1 MYKGSFLL
9 SFYAET
15 PVHMGVGGSVSY
27 VDLPVQRERHTS
39 FPVLWGSGIKGVL
52 RNFARRKWSKEKVN
66 TIFGPNKEE
75 EEKHSKEEE
84 EYSSC
89 ISITDAKILLYPVR
103 SVRGVFAWI
112 TCPFVLKRFLED
124 LKAIKLNPDKK
135 THDTQNQNDLVRNL
149 EELLK
154 NLNELEDNKIIIDNN
169 KSKLVIQNQ
178 KIDNQK
184 PENQKYIALEEFV
197 FNVEDKNNNNKTQEI
212 LESFI
217 SKLKQILPD
226 NNLSKDDLE
235 KHLAIVSDN
244 VFKDFV
250 NYAVEIRTRIRI
262 DQAKGTVEKGA
273 LFSEELIPSESIFYS
288 LVFISEP
295 KKNNSKS
302 KENNCESKENNSE
315 KKENNIDFEKVKE
328 LITQDLFKEDPL
340 IQFGGDETTGKGFF
354 RVKLYTP

>member
-9 SFYAET
+9 TFYAET
-15 PVHMGVGGSVSY
+15 PVHMGSGDSVSY

-52 RNFARRKWSKEKVN
+52 RNFAYRKWSEEEVN
-66 TIFGPNKEE
+66 TIFGPEE
-75 EEKHSKEEE
+75 GGE

-112 TCPFVLKRFLED
+112 TCPFVLKRFLQD
-124 LKAIKLNPDKK
+124 LKAINNLNPDKK

-149 EELLK
+149 EEFLK
-154 NLNELEDNKIIIDNN
+154 NLNELEDDQIIIANN
-169 KSKLVIQNQ
+169 NLKL
-178 KIDNQK
+178 
-184 PENQKYIALEEFV
+184 ENQNKVALEEFV
-197 FNVEDKNNNNKTQEI
+197 FNVKEINKNQGI
-212 LESFI
+212 LTSFI
-217 SKLKQILPD
+217 NNLKQILPD
-226 NNLSKDDLE
+226 NNLSKNDLE
-235 KHLAIVSDN
+235 EHLAIVSDN
-244 VFKDFV
+244 IFKDFV

-262 DQAKGTVEKGA
+262 DQAKGTVKEKA
-273 LFSEELIPSESIFYS
+273 LFTEELIPSESIFYS

-302 KENNCESKENNSE
+302 KENNSKS
-315 KKENNIDFEKVKE
+315 KENNIDFEKVKE
-328 LITQDLFKEDPL
+328 LLTQNLFKEDPL

-354 RVKLYTP
+354 RVKLFDNK

>member
-9 SFYAET
+9 TFYAET
-15 PVHMGVGGSVSY
+15 PVHMGSGDSVSY

-52 RNFARRKWSKEKVN
+52 RNFAYRKWSEEEVN
-66 TIFGPNKEE
+66 TIFGPEE
-75 EEKHSKEEE
+75 GGE

-112 TCPFVLKRFLED
+112 TCPFVLKRFLQD
-124 LKAIKLNPDKK
+124 LKAINNLNPDKK

-149 EELLK
+149 EEFLK
-154 NLNELEDNKIIIDNN
+154 NLNELEDDQIIIANN
-169 KSKLVIQNQ
+169 NLKL
-178 KIDNQK
+178 
-184 PENQKYIALEEFV
+184 ENQNKVALEEFV
-197 FNVEDKNNNNKTQEI
+197 FNVKEINKNQGI
-212 LESFI
+212 LTSFI
-217 SKLKQILPD
+217 NNLKQILPD
-226 NNLSKDDLE
+226 NNLSKNDLE
-235 KHLAIVSDN
+235 EHLAIVSDN
-244 VFKDFV
+244 IFKDFV

-262 DQAKGTVEKGA
+262 DQAKGTVKEKA
-273 LFSEELIPSESIFYS
+273 LFTEELIPSESIFYS

-302 KENNCESKENNSE
+302 KENNSKSKENNSKSKE
-315 KKENNIDFEKVKE
+315 NNSKSKENNIDFEKVKE
-328 LITQDLFKEDPL
+328 LLTQNLFKEDPL

-354 RVKLYTP
+354 RVKLFDNK

>member
-9 SFYAET
+9 TFYAET
-15 PVHMGVGGSVSY
+15 PVHMGSGDSVSY

-52 RNFARRKWSKEKVN
+52 RNFAYRKWSEEEVN
-66 TIFGPNKEE
+66 TIFGPEE
-75 EEKHSKEEE
+75 GGE

-124 LKAIKLNPDKK
+124 LKAINNLNPDKK

-149 EELLK
+149 EEFLK
-154 NLNELEDNKIIIDNN
+154 NLNELEDDQIIIANN
-169 KSKLVIQNQ
+169 NLKL
-178 KIDNQK
+178 
-184 PENQKYIALEEFV
+184 ENQNKVALEEFV
-197 FNVEDKNNNNKTQEI
+197 FNVKEINKNQGI
-212 LESFI
+212 LTSFI
-217 SKLKQILPD
+217 NNLKQILPD
-226 NNLSKDDLE
+226 NNLSKNDLE
-235 KHLAIVSDN
+235 EHLAIVSDN
-244 VFKDFV
+244 IFKDFV

-262 DQAKGTVEKGA
+262 DQAKGTVKEKA
-273 LFSEELIPSESIFYS
+273 LFTEELIPSESIFYS

-302 KENNCESKENNSE
+302 KENNSE

-328 LITQDLFKEDPL
+328 LLTQNLFKEDPL

-354 RVKLYTP
+354 RVKLFDNK

>member
-15 PVHMGVGGSVSY
+15 PVHMGAGSSVSY

-52 RNFARRKWSKEKVN
+52 RNFAYRKWLEEYEKQEDNKNNIDKNIVCEKVN
-66 TIFGPNKEE
+66 TIFGPEDGG
-75 EEKHSKEEE
+75 E

-124 LKAIKLNPDKK
+124 LKAIKKDINISDITILD
-135 THDTQNQNDLVRNL
+135 
-149 EELLK
+149 ES
-154 NLNELEDNKIIIDNN
+154 KIIISKD
-169 KSKLVIQNQ
+169 SKL
-178 KIDNQK
+178 KI
-184 PENQKYIALEEFV
+184 ENQNKVALEEFV
-197 FNVEDKNNNNKTQEI
+197 FNTEEKE
-212 LESFI
+212 L
-217 SKLKQILPD
+217 
-226 NNLSKDDLE
+226 NNLISFFEKVFPQNNPFKEDLE

-262 DQAKGTVEKGA
+262 DQAKGTVKEKA

-295 KKNNSKS
+295 KKNNINF
-302 KENNCESKENNSE
+302 EEV
-315 KKENNIDFEKVKE
+315 KK
-328 LITQDLFKEDPL
+328 LLTQSLFKEDPL

-354 RVKLYTP
+354 RVKLFDNK

>member
-1 MYKGSFLL
+1 L
-9 SFYAET
+9 
-15 PVHMGVGGSVSY
+15 
-27 VDLPVQRERHTS
+27 
-39 FPVLWGSGIKGVL
+39 
-52 RNFARRKWSKEKVN
+52 SKEKVN
-66 TIFGPNKEE
+66 TIFGPEDGG
-75 EEKHSKEEE
+75 E

-124 LKAIKLNPDKK
+124 LKAIKNSNLNFGKK
-135 THDTQNQNDLVRNL
+135 PQNIQNQNDLVSNL
-149 EELLK
+149 EELVK
-154 NLNELEDNKIIIDNN
+154 NLNELEDNQIIINN
-169 KSKLVIQNQ
+169 NNSKLVIQNQ
-178 KIDNQK
+178 NQV
-184 PENQKYIALEEFV
+184 ALEEFV
-197 FNVEDKNNNNKTQEI
+197 FNVVQDKNNNNKTQEI
-212 LESFI
+212 LAFFI

-295 KKNNSKS
+295 KKNNI
-302 KENNCESKENNSE
+302 N
-315 KKENNIDFEKVKE
+315 FEEVKE
-328 LITQDLFKEDPL
+328 LITQNLFKGDPL

>member
-1 MYKGSFLL
+1 MYRGSFLL

-52 RNFARRKWSKEKVN
+52 RNFACRKWLEQYEKQGDNKNNIDKNIVREKVN
-66 TIFGPNKEE
+66 TIFGPEE
-75 EEKHSKEEE
+75 GGE

-124 LKAIKLNPDKK
+124 LKAIKNNNLNFDKK
-135 THDTQNQNDLVRNL
+135 PQNTQNQNDLVNNL
-149 EELLK
+149 QKFLE
-154 NLNELEDNKIIIDNN
+154 NLNELEDDQIIICNN
-169 KSKLVIQNQ
+169 NSKLVIQN
-178 KIDNQK
+178 KNQV
-184 PENQKYIALEEFV
+184 ALEEFV
-197 FNVEDKNNNNKTQEI
+197 FNVVQDKNNNNKTQEI
-212 LESFI
+212 LASFI

-226 NNLSKDDLE
+226 NNSFKEDLE

-262 DQAKGTVEKGA
+262 DQDKGTVKEGA

-295 KKNNSKS
+295 KKNNI
-302 KENNCESKENNSE
+302 N
-315 KKENNIDFEKVKE
+315 FEEVKE
-328 LITQDLFKEDPL
+328 LITQSLFKEDPL

>member
-15 PVHMGVGGSVSY
+15 PVHMGVGGSISY

-52 RNFARRKWSKEKVN
+52 RNFACRKLSEEKVN
-66 TIFGPNKEE
+66 TIFGP
-75 EEKHSKEEE
+75 EKGEE

-124 LKAIKLNPDKK
+124 LKAIKLNPDKENNNA
-135 THDTQNQNDLVRNL
+135 QNQNDLVRNL

-154 NLNELEDNKIIIDNN
+154 NLNKLEDNQIIIDNN
-169 KSKLVIQNQ
+169 KSKLVIENQ

-184 PENQKYIALEEFV
+184 PENEKYIALEEFV
-197 FNVEDKNNNNKTQEI
+197 FNVINKNQEI

-226 NNLSKDDLE
+226 NNLSENDLE
-235 KHLAIVSDN
+235 KHLAIDF
-244 VFKDFV
+244 FKDFV

-273 LFSEELIPSESIFYS
+273 LFTEELIPSESIFYS

-328 LITQDLFKEDPL
+328 LLIEDLFKGDPL